1 MKTNK
6 GFTLIELLVVI
17 AIIGILASM
26 LLPTLAK
33 AKRKANRLKC
43 SNNMKQ
49 VVTGFSASAGSHDGQ
64 LPWLMTAEDGTA
76 AYRQYARKASYRGN
90 YEQGRDNNG
99 NVNFQGVRTSYA
111 NLPALPGT
119 DRRTANWGWARYVQ
133 YVWFL
138 PALRTELDNC
148 KLILSPTD
156 PAAKRANQLQYAE
169 MGPQKFAGWGI
180 KRHNNGSNDSH
191 FNHRAQSYAIGLGS
205 DLLCP
210 SSILLLTRNVDGDC
224 RRKNNKRCQEPGSS
238 QWGRYFSGANQN
250 WQNVG
255 SRDHMHTS
263 LGHSSSGKWMD
274 PREAITMRNVKNS
287 ANQTDNYGKF
297 TMGGLDADQGTYA
310 LTDGSVKQSS
320 SAELA
325 GGAKAHASS
334 TGGTLTRQSLSIMRP
349 TQR

>member
-43 SNNMKQ
+43 ANNMKQ
-49 VVTGFSASAGSHDGQ
+49 VVTGFTSAAGSHDGN
-64 LPWLMTAEDGTA
+64 LPWLMTAEDGNS
-76 AYRQYARKASYRGN
+76 AYRQYARKKSYRGN

-99 NVNFQGVRTSYA
+99 NVTFQGVSTPYA

-138 PALRTELDNC
+138 PSLRTELESC
-148 KLILSPTD
+148 KLIHSPSD
-156 PAAKRANQLQYAE
+156 PAAKRASQLQYAE
-169 MGPQKFAGWGI
+169 MGPNNFTGWGI
-180 KRHNNGSNDSH
+180 KPYQGNLNDSH
-191 FNHRAQSYAIGLGS
+191 FNHRAQSYAIGLGA

-210 SSILLLTRNVDGDC
+210 STILLLTRNVDGDC
-224 RRKNNKRCQEPGSS
+224 RRKNNKRVQAPGSS
-238 QWGRYFSGANQN
+238 QWGRFFSGANQN

-263 LGHSSSGKWMD
+263 LGHASSGKWMD
-274 PREAITMRNVKNS
+274 PREAITKKNVKNGW
-287 ANQTDNYGKF
+287 NQTDNYGKF
-297 TMGGLDADQGTYA
+297 TMGGLDADQGTFA
-310 LTDGSVKQSS
+310 LSDGSIKQCS
-320 SAELA
+320 SADLGTA
-325 GGAKAHASS
+325 IKAHAISD
-334 TGGTLTRQSLSIMRP
+334 GGTLGQQTLGIMRP

>member
-1 MKTNK
+1 M
-6 GFTLIELLVVI
+6 IELLVVI

-43 SNNMKQ
+43 ANNMKQ
-49 VVTGFSASAGSHDGQ
+49 VVTGFSAAAGSHDGQ

-76 AYRQYARKASYRGN
+76 SYRQYARKASYRGN

-99 NVNFQGVRTSYA
+99 VVTFQGQRVNY
-111 NLPALPGT
+111 NDLPLLPG
-119 DRRTANWGWARYVQ
+119 DNSRTANWGWARYVQ

-156 PAAKRANQLQYAE
+156 PAAKRANQLQNVE
-169 MGPQKFAGWGI
+169 MGPQRFAGWGI

-191 FNHRAQSYAIGLGS
+191 FNHRAQSYAIGLGA

-210 SSILLLTRNVDGDC
+210 STILLLTRNVDGNSQQNGG
-224 RRKNNKRCQEPGSS
+224 RVQESGSN

-255 SRDHMHTS
+255 WRARFHTALS
-263 LGHSSSGKWMD
+263 HSSSGKWRD
-274 PREAITMRNVKNS
+274 PKGLTGNAAKY
-287 ANQTDNYGKF
+287 A
-297 TMGGLDADQGTYA
+297 MGGLDADQGTFA

-325 GGAKAHASS
+325 GAVKAHALSS
-334 TGGTLTRQSLSIMRP
+334 GGTLTRQTTGIMRP
-349 TQR
+349 TAH

>member
-1 MKTNK
+1 MKTKK

-43 SNNMKQ
+43 TNNLKQ
-49 VVTGFSASAGSHDGQ
+49 IATGFTAAAGSHEGQ
-64 LPWLMTAEDGTA
+64 FPWLMTAEDGNA

-99 NVNFQGVRTSYA
+99 AVTFQGVRTNYGQ
-111 NLPALPGT
+111 LPKLGGNNS
-119 DRRTANWGWARYVQ
+119 RTANWGWARYVQ

-138 PALRTELDNC
+138 PSLRTELESC
-148 KLILSPTD
+148 KLILSPSD
-156 PAAKRANQLQYAE
+156 PASKRANQLQYAE
-169 MGPQKFAGWGI
+169 MGPEGFAGWGI

-191 FNHRAQSYAIGLGS
+191 FNHRAQSYAIGLGA
-205 DLLCP
+205 DLQTP
-210 SSILLLTRNVDGDC
+210 KSILALTRNVDGDC
-224 RRKNNKRCQEPGSS
+224 RRKNNKKVQEPGSN

-263 LGHSSSGKWMD
+263 LGHASSGKWMD
-274 PREAITMRNVKNS
+274 PREAITKKNVKNGW
-287 ANQTDNYGKF
+287 NQTDNYGKF
-297 TMGGLDADQGTYA
+297 TMGGLDADAGNIA
-310 LTDGSVKQSS
+310 LSDGSTHQLS
-320 SAELA
+320 SADLA
-325 GGAKAHASS
+325 TQVKAQAESS
-334 TGGTLTRQSLSIMRP
+334 GGTLTRQTLGIMRP

>member
-43 SNNMKQ
+43 TNNMKQ
-49 VVTGFSASAGSHDGQ
+49 IATGFTAAAGSHEGQ
-64 LPWLMTAEDGTA
+64 FPWLMTAEDGNA

-99 NVNFQGVRTSYA
+99 AVTFQGVRTNYGQ
-111 NLPALPGT
+111 LPKLGGNNS
-119 DRRTANWGWARYVQ
+119 RTANWGWARYVQ

-138 PALRTELDNC
+138 PSLRTELESC
-148 KLILSPTD
+148 KLILSPSD
-156 PAAKRANQLQYAE
+156 PASKRANQLQYAE
-169 MGPQKFAGWGI
+169 MGPEKFAGWGI

-191 FNHRAQSYAIGLGS
+191 FNHRAQSYAIGLGA
-205 DLLCP
+205 DLQTP
-210 SSILLLTRNVDGDC
+210 KSILALTRNVDGDC
-224 RRKNNKRCQEPGSS
+224 RRKNNKRVQEPGSN

-263 LGHSSSGKWMD
+263 LGHASSGKWMD
-274 PREAITMRNVKNS
+274 PREAITKKNVKNGW
-287 ANQTDNYGKF
+287 NQTDNYGKF
-297 TMGGLDADQGTYA
+297 TMGGLDADAGNVA
-310 LTDGSVKQSS
+310 LSDGSTHQLS

-325 GGAKAHASS
+325 TQVQAHAGSS
-334 TGGTLTRQSLSIMRP
+334 GGTLTRQTLGIMRP

>member
-43 SNNMKQ
+43 ANNMKQ
-49 VVTGFSASAGSHDGQ
+49 VVTGFSAAAGSHDGQ
-64 LPWLMTAEDGTA
+64 LPWLMTAEDGNA
-76 AYRQYARKASYRGN
+76 AYRQYARKTSYRGN
-90 YEQGRDNNG
+90 YEQGRNNNG
-99 NVNFQGVRTSYA
+99 FTTFQGVRTAYA
-111 NLPALPGT
+111 DLPALPGT

-138 PALRTELDNC
+138 PSLRTELDNC

-169 MGPQKFAGWGI
+169 MGPNRFAGWGI
-180 KRHNNGSNDSH
+180 KAWNGQNDSH

-224 RRKNNKRCQEPGSS
+224 RRKNNKRVQEPGSN
-238 QWGRYFSGANQN
+238 QWGRYFSGAAQN

-274 PREAITMRNVKNS
+274 PREAITMRNVKNGW
-287 ANQTDNYGKF
+287 NQTDNYGKF
-297 TMGGLDADQGTYA
+297 TMGGLEADQGTYA

-325 GGAKAHASS
+325 GGVKAHALS
-334 TGGTLTRQSLSIMRP
+334 TGGTLTRQTLAVMRP